1 MEEEW
6 ERGGIPLGRDER
18 GNDYDDYEGNPIM
31 RIIQRKTLKEGGFCP
46 EKEKN
51 VVREKNEWVAGQHL
65 IEEVP

>member
-31 RIIQRKTLKEGGFCP
+31 RIIQRKTLKEGGFCQEG
-46 EKEKN
+46 EKT
-51 VVREKNEWVAGQHL
+51 W
-65 IEEVP
+65 